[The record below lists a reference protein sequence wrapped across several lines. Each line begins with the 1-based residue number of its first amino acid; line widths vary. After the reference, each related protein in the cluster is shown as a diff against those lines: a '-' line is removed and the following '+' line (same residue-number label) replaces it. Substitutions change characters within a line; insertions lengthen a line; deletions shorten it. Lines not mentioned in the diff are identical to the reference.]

1 MTNRHPVLE
10 KGAGAVAGLI
20 LLILAALGTSAARA
34 EPTPA
39 SPGLWHRDGDRI
51 TFTTARFSFP
61 AGAGVV
67 ALVGAYE
74 FSRPGEGLD
83 SGLQYESADREVFA
97 SVYVYA
103 PSLAHEGV
111 TAFATDNA
119 IRVQSGSD
127 LRLLNSRVVSA
138 GGRDGVAIRADY
150 SGFRQGRGATSAAFI
165 RAGAWIIKL
174 RVSGPEA
181 RRPDVEATM
190 AALLANLRFEGSAKP
205 WLASPLNVSDCANR
219 PDHAAPV
226 VPHTGADTLED
237 AVFDASNA
245 TQTEPRH
252 DPPGHEVTTE
262 LDPNMC
268 LSARAHVGNST
279 VSILRATTAGRTAIR
294 TVLLALLT
302 DSGTLI
308 EVMEN
313 RERHVFVMYY
323 HQIGTTYV
331 LGRYGAIPT
340 DEQIV
345 NIVSGADHDGGN
357 IRATITYPG
366 NGNSSI
372 TINERLTTPASPA
385 S

>member
-1 MTNRHPVLE
+1 MVRLIIS
-10 KGAGAVAGLI
+10 I
-20 LLILAALGTSAARA
+20 LLAIGASAALAD
-34 EPTPA
+34 PTPA
-39 SPGLWHRDGDRI
+39 GPNLWHRDGDRI

-67 ALVGAYE
+67 ALQGAYE

-83 SGLQYESADREVFA
+83 SGLQYESSDREIFA

-103 PSLAHEGV
+103 PSLAHTGV

-127 LRLLNSRVVSA
+127 LRLLNMRVVAA
-138 GGRDGVAIRADY
+138 GGLDGVAIRADY
-150 SGFRQGRGATSAAFI
+150 SGFRQGHGASSAAFV
-165 RAGAWIIKL
+165 RAGLWIIKV
-174 RVSGPEA
+174 RVSGPEP
-181 RRPDVEATM
+181 RRSEVEATM
-190 AALLANLRFEGSAKP
+190 AALLANLRFEGNAAP
-205 WLASPLNVSDCANR
+205 RAAEPLNISDCASR
-219 PDHAAPV
+219 PDHPAPV

-268 LSARAHVGNST
+268 LSARAHVGNTT
-279 VSILRATTAGRTAIR
+279 VPILRTTTPGRTAIR
-294 TVLLALLT
+294 TVLIAILT
-302 DSGTLI
+302 DSGTLM
-308 EVMEN
+308 EVVEN
-313 RERHVFVMYY
+313 RERHVFVIYY
-323 HQIGTTYV
+323 HKIGSTYV
-331 LGRYGAIPT
+331 LGRYGAVPT

-372 TINERLTTPASPA
+372 TINEPLTAPASLPA
-385 S
+385 GSKTGT